1 MAKKMGMEINTV
13 VIGIEPKV
21 LDWGMELS
29 EEVKKKIP
37 TIIEAVLKEC

>member
-1 MAKKMGMEINTV
+1 MAKKMGMKIDI
-13 VIGIEPKV
+13 VIIGVEPKV